1 MLKRLQSSQNQSDLK
16 LRTNG
21 GPGGCGSDPSALSNP
36 NDFIN
41 TPDTALRSDGYGSY
55 VNSGLDSSSADLGK
69 YSGRHTETASRLR
82 RNENTQEELGNDDD
96 AFRYRTAMPSIRFA
110 KSPRGPRSGV
120 KKPSLEYVS
129 QHSRFPW
136 ERTLQKESMFWG
148 PSSYSD
154 GPGSGDGV
162 PSPHVS
168 DGPGSGD
175 AVPSPHVKAGQ
186 ESDGFFPQLSK
197 HFPQDDT
204 LGVESSEETV
214 RDFELRKDTEA
225 DTRFQIKE
233 FTDGHINDDTDIS
246 LLKFEDDARNIE
258 AASRMS
264 LVLNSVGTAE
274 PDDETTGWDG
284 GVSDQNTWSSM
295 TQNPQWVHRDSLNRD
310 GDSLSPEEGDE
321 DVGGAPGNA
330 VPTVSKR
337 VRVPTVSKRFRVPTV
352 SKRFR
357 MPLHKK
363 VFFYGQ
369 DDRLKVFLPQMR
381 KFPFSNIARL
391 STGCT
396 GTLVTPRH
404 VLTAAHCVHNGVGF
418 RNNLEKLKIEI
429 PDTMGFKDY
438 YAQKIT
444 IPTGWLR
451 ENRSKPWRGQ
461 SGKRAIYDYAVV
473 RLKLGVAGRTKFLP
487 LAVPRPE
494 VLQMDFHFLAFPQ
507 HDQQL
512 WRSVCLA
519 SQHMALGDGNLIMTR
534 YVRGQCREV
543 G

>member
-1 MLKRLQSSQNQSDLK
+1 M
-16 LRTNG
+16 
-21 GPGGCGSDPSALSNP
+21 
-36 NDFIN
+36 
-41 TPDTALRSDGYGSY
+41 
-55 VNSGLDSSSADLGK
+55 
-69 YSGRHTETASRLR
+69 
-82 RNENTQEELGNDDD
+82 
-96 AFRYRTAMPSIRFA
+96 
-110 KSPRGPRSGV
+110 
-120 KKPSLEYVS
+120 
-129 QHSRFPW
+129 
-136 ERTLQKESMFWG
+136 
-148 PSSYSD
+148 
-154 GPGSGDGV
+154 
-162 PSPHVS
+162 
-168 DGPGSGD
+168 
-175 AVPSPHVKAGQ
+175 
-186 ESDGFFPQLSK
+186 
-197 HFPQDDT
+197 
-204 LGVESSEETV
+204 
-214 RDFELRKDTEA
+214 
-225 DTRFQIKE
+225 
-233 FTDGHINDDTDIS
+233 
-246 LLKFEDDARNIE
+246 
-258 AASRMS
+258 
-264 LVLNSVGTAE
+264 
-274 PDDETTGWDG
+274 
-284 GVSDQNTWSSM
+284 
-295 TQNPQWVHRDSLNRD
+295 NRD

>member
-1 MLKRLQSSQNQSDLK
+1 
-16 LRTNG
+16 
-21 GPGGCGSDPSALSNP
+21 
-36 NDFIN
+36 
-41 TPDTALRSDGYGSY
+41 
-55 VNSGLDSSSADLGK
+55 
-69 YSGRHTETASRLR
+69 
-82 RNENTQEELGNDDD
+82 
-96 AFRYRTAMPSIRFA
+96 
-110 KSPRGPRSGV
+110 
-120 KKPSLEYVS
+120 
-129 QHSRFPW
+129 
-136 ERTLQKESMFWG
+136 MFWG
-148 PSSYSD
+148 PGSYSD
-154 GPGSGDGV
+154 GPGSRDG
-162 PSPHVS
+162 
-168 DGPGSGD
+168 
-175 AVPSPHVKAGQ
+175 VPSPHVKAGQ
-186 ESDGFFPQLSK
+186 ESDGLFPQLSK
-197 HFPQDDT
+197 HFPHDDT

-214 RDFELRKDTEA
+214 RDFELRNDIEA

-233 FTDGHINDDTDIS
+233 FTDGHINEDTDIS
-246 LLKFEDDARNIE
+246 LLKFEDNARNTG

-284 GVSDQNTWSSM
+284 GVSDQNTWSSV

-337 VRVPTVSKRFRVPTV
+337 VRVPTVSKRFRV
-352 SKRFR
+352 
-357 MPLHKK
+357 PLHKK

-534 YVRGQCREV
+534 YVGSAGR
-543 G
+543 